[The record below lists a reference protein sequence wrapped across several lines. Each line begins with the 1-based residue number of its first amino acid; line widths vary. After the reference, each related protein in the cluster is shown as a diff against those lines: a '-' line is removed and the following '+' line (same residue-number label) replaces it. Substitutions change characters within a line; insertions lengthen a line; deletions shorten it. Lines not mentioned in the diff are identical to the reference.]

1 MDIQDGTNSQKVNEL
16 LEQLHRLTPGRLHVT
31 TQELGRLTGHADQTI
46 RKLHSQTGGFL
57 GLRPVKIGNRLLWSV
72 ADIAVLLS
80 HTSKHKN
87 SCKERSV
94 GRYRKIPGRTVYV
107 AVPPLLVDQK
117 ELSHD

>member
-1 MDIQDGTNSQKVNEL
+1 MDIQDSANHQKANEL

-57 GLRPVKIGNRLLWSV
+57 GLRPIKIGNRLLWSV

-80 HTSKHKN
+80 HTSKQKKT
-87 SCKERSV
+87 CKERSV
-94 GRYRKIPGRTVYV
+94 GRARNFPRRTGHV
-107 AVPPLLVDQK
+107 AGLPLVVDQK
-117 ELSHD
+117 EVSHD